1 MIQAIIT
8 IAIFLVVIVLLVL
21 KTKDS
26 YNIADEY
33 WNECWEEENDD

>member
-33 WNECWEEENDD
+33 WQEYWEGRDG